1 MPSTKIPLMKK
12 IFSLILLF
20 QTAFLFAGP
29 PAISHDW
36 ISYHSSINLSATQY
50 NNDFSLLNK
59 QLELWGAKKTFAA
72 NYYTFGIGF
81 ITGEESAKRKGK
93 WDGASSI
100 EWMPSTTIGIGSN
113 DSVSYR
119 MKGWHM
125 MTSSFG
131 KDLIPG
137 KVVALVIAPGIDW
150 GTTKL
155 FRKTGGNET
164 KYKNPFVSP
173 LLRADLRFVFGKLSI
188 GGRALYRF
196 DISNN
201 LWKRKAD
208 LMPVLPGTKFTGLG
222 LNAFIGI
229 DLGGE

>member
-1 MPSTKIPLMKK
+1 MKK
-12 IFSLILLF
+12 IFSLIFLF

-36 ISYHSSINLSATQY
+36 ISHQSAFNLAATKF

-59 QLELWGAKKTFAA
+59 QMELWGAKKTFS
-72 NYYTFGIGF
+72 NDYYTFGIGSV
-81 ITGEESAKRKGK
+81 TGDEMTKRKGR
-93 WDGASSI
+93 WDGSGTV
-100 EWMPSTTIGIGSN
+100 EWMPSTTISIGAN
-113 DSVSYR
+113 DSITYR

-125 MTSSFG
+125 MTSIYG

-173 LLRADLRFVFGKLSI
+173 LLRADLRFAFGKFMI
-188 GGRALYRF
+188 GGRAFYRY
-196 DISNN
+196 DISHD

-222 LNAFIGI
+222 MSVFIGMDFREI
-229 DLGGE
+229 